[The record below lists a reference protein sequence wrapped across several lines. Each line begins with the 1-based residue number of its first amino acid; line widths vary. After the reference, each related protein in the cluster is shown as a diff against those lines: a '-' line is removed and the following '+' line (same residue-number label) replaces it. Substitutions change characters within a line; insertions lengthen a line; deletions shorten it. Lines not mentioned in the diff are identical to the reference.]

1 MIDIARNLSLEYH
14 IRRAALKLLP
24 IMQTR
29 IYRLPRAEGPP
40 KRVSDYSIQK
50 KLGASAKKNLKI
62 IFIPSHFAIGV
73 RANRAASPSQSD
85 PLNPSIAS

>member
-14 IRRAALKLLP
+14 IRRAALRLLP

-40 KRVSDYSIQK
+40 KRVTVYSIQK
-50 KLGASAKKNLKI
+50 KLDASAKKNLKI
-62 IFIPSHFAIGV
+62 IFISDRFAIGV
-73 RANRAASPSQSD
+73 RANRAASPSQSSS
-85 PLNPSIAS
+85 LKPSIAS